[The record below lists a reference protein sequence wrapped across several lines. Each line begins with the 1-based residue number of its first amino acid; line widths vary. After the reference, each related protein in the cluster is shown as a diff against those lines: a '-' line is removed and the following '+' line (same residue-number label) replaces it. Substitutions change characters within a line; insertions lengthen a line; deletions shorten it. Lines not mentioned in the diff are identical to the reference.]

1 MARDGDALTLIQSI
15 YQGHCG
21 GVMGYDS
28 ADTVHVCGGRELGCA
43 WIESS
48 HAGYYGPALE
58 KLFME
63 NRACLLQAR
72 AVILFILFK
81 RPDVSLTDIETISD
95 ILRSSSGPETVCYMT
110 DGEVPGM
117 VPEFR
122 AFFLTS

>member
-1 MARDGDALTLIQSI
+1 MPRDGDALTLIQAI

-28 ADTVHVCGGRELGCA
+28 TDTVHVCGGRELSCA

-48 HAGYYGPALE
+48 HAGYGPALE

-63 NRACLLQAR
+63 NRAGLLQAR

-81 RPDVSLTDIETISD
+81 RPNKGG
-95 ILRSSSGPETVCYMT
+95 RRC
-110 DGEVPGM
+110 
-117 VPEFR
+117 
-122 AFFLTS
+122 